1 MINRILICTAFWVA
15 VSTLPGTLCAQATD
29 SIPKETHIGGTITL
43 TQNGI
48 SLIPSFSLGKPAVM
62 FDFNV
67 GGKKLT
73 FEPFFRFGLD
83 GKPWS
88 FVFWGR
94 YKAIDSKRFR
104 MSVGAH
110 PSYVFRS
117 ITELANGAATE
128 KIQVSRFVAMDLTP
142 TFIISRG
149 ISAGIYYLY
158 SHGLDPTS
166 IQNTHFLTLNASFSD
181 IRFGSKWYAKF
192 NPQVYYLN
200 QTGHDGFYFTY
211 SLTLARRKFPISAQT
226 ILNKSIH
233 TTIPGRD
240 LVWNVSLLYNFNKHY
255 VRQ

>member
-1 MINRILICTAFWVA
+1 MLALVFL
-15 VSTLPGTLCAQATD
+15 LPAIALAQTPEGAAR
-29 SIPKETHIGGTITL
+29 ETHIGGVITL

-62 FDFNV
+62 FDMNV
-67 GGKKLT
+67 GSKKLT

-94 YKAIDSKRFR
+94 YKAVNSPRFR
-104 MSVGAH
+104 MTVGAH

-117 ITELANGAATE
+117 ITELSNGAAAE
-128 KIQVSRFVAMDLTP
+128 RIQVSRFVAMDLTP
-142 TFIISRG
+142 TFVISKS
-149 ISAGIYYLY
+149 INAGIYYLY
-158 SHGLDPTS
+158 SHGLDKSS

-181 IRFGSKWYAKF
+181 IRFGSQWYAKF
-192 NPQVYYLN
+192 NPQIYYLN
-200 QTGHDGFYFTY
+200 QTGNDGFYFTY
-211 SLTLARRKFPISAQT
+211 GLTLARRQFPISAQT
-226 ILNKSIH
+226 ILNKAIH

-240 LVWNVSLLYNFNKHY
+240 LVWNVSLLYSFNKQY